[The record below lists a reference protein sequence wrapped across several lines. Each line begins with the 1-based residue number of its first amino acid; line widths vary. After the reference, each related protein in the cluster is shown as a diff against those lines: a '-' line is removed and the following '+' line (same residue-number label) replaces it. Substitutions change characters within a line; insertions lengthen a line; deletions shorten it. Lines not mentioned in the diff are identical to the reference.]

1 MAKSTKIQKFLKSV
15 KNPDT
20 LGFFDKQLIQPIAN
34 QEIIDMKAP
43 VNFLMY
49 SHPNMRGESLKNI
62 FRIHNTPDGVDKKIE
77 DHIAELTKPI
87 SRKQQPKDVK
97 GFRNKLQAFV
107 YDTEKTVYPSE
118 HVIFNGENG
127 IRQAYITPSFDD
139 GNDYVDLYQALTN
152 PPVLSTARITLGEL
166 LSGIFEDDAI
176 KNKTDHLSNE
186 TDTKDCNKL
195 FTTFMSISLLAK
207 AVCMSTKN
215 KDVITQ
221 SENLDKF
228 IAPVIMGLMPLEYD
242 SSKVTKE
249 VFTLTKSILDEKKID
264 YKNVRNYFMS
274 QNVYDITRGVI
285 TGNYRCSFSNPKNNF
300 VTFDENGFLVKYF
313 RDSDKEFARDINGDL
328 LDINTLLDN
337 IKNNPG
343 DKKYIYSLL
352 NQVAYEVTN
361 QPYDKKNIKE
371 IDLDKDKSVAAKTLI
386 VTLNLLHTIE
396 NDIDPSH
403 KDDFE
408 QMIYSLA
415 IPIHET
421 TSKIINKEALNE
433 EIKAIYTSNPEIS
446 AVPGISDMFTPKAVL
461 KYPGQPLSIAL
472 NWLEKAIKA
481 KADNQAEDLAFA
493 SSKDPDDEIK
503 NSKYSQIHKIIH
515 KTKKQFAEKVQDID
529 PNDPLVATKMTNDQF
544 NNIID
549 NLQVGRGKNKKDL
562 PDNVKKVLRVGYNY
576 CCQYAAQIYS
586 LGTAYSKDAEKQ
598 LREQFNQGLEDTK
611 DDKGNN
617 IQGVASQMLDGL
629 NS

>member
-62 FRIHNTPDGVDKKIE
+62 FRIHNTPDGVNKKIE

-97 GFRNKLQAFV
+97 GFKNKLQAFV

-127 IRQAYITPSFDD
+127 INNKYITPSFDD
-139 GNDYVDLYQALTN
+139 GNDYAALYRALKL
-152 PPVLSTARITLGEL
+152 PVTSRTKVTLVEL
-166 LSGIFEDDAI
+166 LFDIFENDAI
-176 KNKTDHLSNE
+176 KNKTAHLSNE

-337 IKNNPG
+337 IKNNPC

-352 NQVAYEVTN
+352 NQVAYKVTN

-396 NDIDPSH
+396 NDIDSSH

-408 QMIYSLA
+408 QMIYSLS

-421 TSKIINKEALNE
+421 ISKIIDKEALNKEIKTICTTMFTPRELLKGSGEPLKEVKPFDLKMQILKACLGNESRNGPNKDNTKIQDQITLLLKDLSNYRKLIQTKNKSDFME
-433 EIKAIYTSNPEIS
+433 EIKGNFDMTEREKDGQRARYFALGKLVEYLYDTDSKLQLQADAMPLRKREIKELKESGSDEEKVKAQESEDIYTIHTQAAQA
-446 AVPGISDMFTPKAVL
+446 AVD
-461 KYPGQPLSIAL
+461 
-472 NWLEKAIKA
+472 NAIKELVSP
-481 KADNQAEDLAFA
+481 KQTED
-493 SSKDPDDEIK
+493 E
-503 NSKYSQIHKIIH
+503 
-515 KTKKQFAEKVQDID
+515 
-529 PNDPLVATKMTNDQF
+529 
-544 NNIID
+544 
-549 NLQVGRGKNKKDL
+549 LQQN
-562 PDNVKKVLRVGYNY
+562 PYY
-576 CCQYAAQIYS
+576 MSY
-586 LGTAYSKDAEKQ
+586 
-598 LREQFNQGLEDTK
+598 
-611 DDKGNN
+611 
-617 IQGVASQMLDGL
+617 
-629 NS
+629 